1 MFATLRR
8 TSGRPGRRRALRG
21 MDGTV
26 TMEIAKTRAAAYVG
40 AGAVVGGGFAALRAG
55 GSGKVIGLGIA
66 TGIAASAIQV
76 AVEARTRSSELGW
89 GASIT
94 GGAFAG
100 AFLLTGLAPI
110 GLTPIAQRG
119 VGAAIGAAAG
129 LLAPVAAGI
138 VLAQMGND

>member
-1 MFATLRR
+1 
-8 TSGRPGRRRALRG
+8 
-21 MDGTV
+21 
-26 TMEIAKTRAAAYVG
+26 MELEISKTRAAAYVG
-40 AGAVVGGGFAALRAG
+40 AGAAVGGGFAALRAG
-55 GSGKVIGLGIA
+55 GSPKIIGLGVA
-66 TGIAASAIQV
+66 TGVAASAVQS
-76 AVEARTRSSELGW
+76 AVEAKTGSSELAW

-94 GGAFAG
+94 GGAVAG

-138 VLAQMGND
+138 VLAQLGRD